1 MKSIASFRL
10 ISPALLTRISTF
22 PKASSAPFT
31 ITSIADISER
41 SAITSANSPPS
52 ASISF
57 LVSSQDL
64 LATPTTLAPACAS
77 ATDIPCPRPVF
88 APVTTATFPS
98 SLNASII
105 DIYSSPSKS
114 V

>member
-1 MKSIASFRL
+1 MKSIASFLL
-10 ISPALLTRISTF
+10 ISPALLTRMSTF
-22 PKASSAPFT
+22 PKAASAPFT

-77 ATDIPCPRPVF
+77 ATDIPCPRPVL

-114 V
+114 L